1 MKKIIVPIFSC
12 ILVGFLF
19 GKIMFNQY
27 NSDNTIKTSVSDIN
41 SLVYFIQVGAYS
53 TIDNM
58 KEAMKDTTNYVY
70 MQKDNKYYAFV
81 GMTKEKNNV
90 DKLKKYF
97 EEQKYSVYIK
107 EIVIDNSSFLDVLSQ
122 YDLLLNEAESNESI
136 STIEKSVLAKYE
148 ELNVQNKGNSD

>member
-1 MKKIIVPIFSC
+1 MKKVIVPIFSC

-27 NSDNTIKTSVSDIN
+27 DKDNTAKTSVSDVN
-41 SLVYFIQVGAYS
+41 SLVYFMQVGAYS
-53 TIDNM
+53 SEDNM

-70 MQKDNKYYAFV
+70 MQKDNKYYVFV

-90 DKLKKYF
+90 EKLKKYF
-97 EEQKYSVYIK
+97 EDQKYSVYVK
-107 EIVIDNSSFLDVLSQ
+107 EIIIDNSSFLDVLSQ
-122 YDLLLNEAESNESI
+122 YDLLLNEALSNESI

-148 ELNVQNKGNSD
+148 ELNVQN